1 MLGQNFSTFHT
12 DKILIGDIMLLI
24 PGIAVTIS
32 VRDIILGDTISGAL
46 RLVDSM
52 FLTGGLALGF
62 WLSIGLFGG

>member
-1 MLGQNFSTFHT
+1 
-12 DKILIGDIMLLI
+12 MLLI

-62 WLSIGLFGG
+62 WLSFGLFGG